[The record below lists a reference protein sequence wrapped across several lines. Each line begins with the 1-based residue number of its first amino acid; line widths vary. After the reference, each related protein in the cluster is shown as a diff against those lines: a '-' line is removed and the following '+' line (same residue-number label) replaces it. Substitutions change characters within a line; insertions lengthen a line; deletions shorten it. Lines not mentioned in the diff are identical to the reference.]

1 MTWRAEAACSTHID
15 DWLWIEHAPS
25 DEPIALAEARTI
37 CGSCP
42 ARQDCLE
49 YALADLSLV
58 GIWAATTLND
68 RRRIVR
74 NRTRT
79 SRAKEAIA

>member
-1 MTWRAEAACSTHID
+1 MTWRANAACSTHID

-37 CGSCP
+37 CGACP

-79 SRAKEAIA
+79 SRAKGATT

>member
-1 MTWRAEAACSTHID
+1 MSWRASAACSDHID
-15 DWLWIEHAPS
+15 DWLWMEHPPS

-42 ARQDCLE
+42 ARESCLE

-58 GIWAATTLND
+58 GIWAATTHD
-68 RRRIVR
+68 QRRRIVR

-79 SRAKEAIA
+79 SRAKETA

>member
-1 MTWRAEAACSTHID
+1 MSWRASAACSDHID
-15 DWLWIEHAPS
+15 DWLWMEPPPS

-74 NRTRT
+74 NRDRT
-79 SRAKEAIA
+79 SHAKESV